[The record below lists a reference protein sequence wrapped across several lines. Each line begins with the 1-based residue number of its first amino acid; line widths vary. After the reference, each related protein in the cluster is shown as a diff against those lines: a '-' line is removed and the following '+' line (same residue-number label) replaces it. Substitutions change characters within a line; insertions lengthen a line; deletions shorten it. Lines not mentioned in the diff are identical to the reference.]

1 MNRAIVAMIPT
12 DSTLSDLRA
21 SWVADLDRVA
31 RRDRWG
37 RAILAIGWVHLAF
50 FGGCHL
56 MHEAGDRRE
65 WHYVLAWLA
74 EIAAV
79 VATMAILAGPGWI
92 RSTPLAGIVG
102 RIWGT
107 VLILSFNLASMNS
120 LMGLD
125 HEWFKPVLCTLASFG
140 FMMMAYLVHR
150 AFFLSAV
157 QMYFTGLI
165 MVAFPRQS
173 YLIHG
178 LSWWLGLMVVGGS
191 MEMHRRRSGLRHE
204 VYTVQVG
211 PPATTVRPILSTG
224 RWS

>member
-1 MNRAIVAMIPT
+1 MISPAT
-12 DSTLSDLRA
+12 MLDDLRS
-21 SWVADLDRVA
+21 SWVADLDRVT

-37 RAILAIGWVHLAF
+37 RAIMAIGWVHLAF

-56 MHEAGDRRE
+56 MHEAGDRRG
-65 WHYVLAWLA
+65 WHYVLVWVL
-74 EIAAV
+74 EIV
-79 VATMAILAGPGWI
+79 TVIATMGLLAGRSWL

-150 AFFLSAV
+150 AFFISAV

-165 MVAFPRQS
+165 MVVFPRQS

-178 LSWWLGLMVVGGS
+178 LSWWLGLMVIGGS
-191 MEMHRRRSGLRHE
+191 MELHRRRAGLRHE
-204 VYTVQVG
+204 VYTVQVS
-211 PPATTVRPILSTG
+211 PPPTARRPLLWTG
-224 RWS
+224 RLS